1 MPVSSGIRLSISDRL
16 PHAPAI
22 ALARVEG
29 SWAHTLNSLNRPYIG
44 RRTLSCVMALS
55 RRMIAL
61 RPECSRAHP
70 CSPLTRSYAD

>member
-29 SWAHTLNSLNRPYIG
+29 SWAHTLNSLHRASH
-44 RRTLSCVMALS
+44 TE
-55 RRMIAL
+55 L
-61 RPECSRAHP
+61 RDGAFSSYDRAE
-70 CSPLTRSYAD
+70 A